1 MNLYFLIASFKTLA
15 IKYLL
20 LNHYEFHKKMDPC
33 VQVDFG
39 LYIQTSLLCTDQIPT
54 LIHNVEHT
62 GQHKGLLLSKFV
74 TRWHMHVV

>member
-1 MNLYFLIASFKTLA
+1 
-15 IKYLL
+15 
-20 LNHYEFHKKMDPC
+20 MDPY

-39 LYIQTSLLCTDQIPT
+39 LYNIQTSLLCTDQIPT